1 MSSFRVDGL
10 DGIKTGTM
18 VAGSR
23 QGNDCNSSTPTLRD
37 GDPWSRSSAA
47 RESGRSLGG
56 HGRDGKREVHFLAGI
71 SSPGPRCSTDR
82 GCQARLARPLCQA
95 SSSRNHRTC
104 ASLSQ
109 GHNPLLGWG
118 QQREKGVPRLWPG
131 PQGCILSDLAR
142 LAESTEQPGEEG
154 AECKEKPSAALPLPS
169 QLIRGTTGARRPG
182 QAADGR
188 TARVTI
194 AGTSPA
200 GKGPAG

>member
-1 MSSFRVDGL
+1 MDILEQVLCCKRIWKVPWWPWRRRQEG
-10 DGIKTGTM
+10 
-18 VAGSR
+18 GSLPSRHLLSRPKVLHR
-23 QGNDCNSSTPTLRD
+23 QELSGQI
-37 GDPWSRSSAA
+37 SSAT
-47 RESGRSLGG
+47 L
-56 HGRDGKREVHFLAGI
+56 
-71 SSPGPRCSTDR
+71 PG
-82 GCQARLARPLCQA
+82 QFKQK
-95 SSSRNHRTC
+95 
-104 ASLSQ
+104 SQ
-109 GHNPLLGWG
+109 GMCQPQPGAQSIAGAEG
-118 QQREKGVPRLWPG
+118 QQRDKGVPRLWPG

-200 GKGPAG
+200 WKGPVG